1 MTCPTSLA
9 MSKLV
14 QIKVN
19 ELKTMKTT
27 RRLLTAVFS
36 LLMLGALLSPVAAG
50 ELDDLKKRFKERAP
64 ALGKLKVAGK
74 LGETDKGYVEPVKGA
89 ELPEADKKLMQAEN
103 RDRRAGY
110 DIIAKKRNIS
120 HAKVGQL
127 AGAKKIKS
135 AKAGEWVK
143 QGGAW
148 KKL

>member
-9 MSKLV
+9 MSKPI
-14 QIKVN
+14 QTKAIESKP
-19 ELKTMKTT
+19 MKTPP
-27 RRLLTAVFS
+27 RPLTAVFS
-36 LLMLGALLSPVAAG
+36 LLMLSALLSPVAAD
-50 ELDDLKKRFKERAP
+50 ELDDLKKRFQERAP
-64 ALGKLKVAGK
+64 ALGKLKAAGK

-89 ELPEADKKLMQAEN
+89 ELPAADKKLMQAEN

-120 HAKVGQL
+120 SAKVGQL

-143 QGGAW
+143 QGGSW
-148 KKL
+148 KKK